1 MLAALPD
8 PELFFGFCFPI
19 GVENKKAYDI
29 LSNALRKYQ
38 YRSEY
43 FKVTTLMKSLHPAG
57 FTLNETP
64 LEERYDSYI
73 KYANKLRD
81 ILEMPQAMAALCCT
95 AVRNFRRQET
105 GEAETYLPKRAYVFD
120 QFKRKEEIDL
130 LRQVYGRL
138 FIVISLYSEKKN
150 RLDQLA
156 NRIAQDYSD
165 ARLADTHST
174 IAATLIKRD
183 QSEENE
189 PNGQRLEE
197 AFPSADLFLNI
208 DDIDGAEKLLTRFL
222 DALFGSNSVSPTHD
236 EYGMYLARNAALRS
250 VDLSRQV
257 GAAIFSPDGEIIT
270 LGCNEVPKALGG
282 TYWHGDPNDARDFQ
296 KSYDSNERIK
306 KSLLVDFTKRLKE
319 AGFLKEQE
327 KELDVARFILKETAR
342 GGVLRNAQLMDLLE
356 FGRMIHAEMS
366 AICDAARLGKSVKQ
380 STLYCTTFPCHLCAK
395 HIVASG
401 IKKVVYIEP
410 YPKSYAEQLHGDA
423 IIVGRSDE
431 PKKVVFEPF
440 IGIAPHRYRDLFA
453 RDRRKTDDG
462 DFEQW
467 VDDEPRPTIRL
478 TVATYVQNEA
488 AVIKLLNDTVKAKR
502 DKGLLE
508 IASAEQAKPDPAAQ

>member
-1 MLAALPD
+1 
-8 PELFFGFCFPI
+8 
-19 GVENKKAYDI
+19 
-29 LSNALRKYQ
+29 
-38 YRSEY
+38 
-43 FKVTTLMKSLHPAG
+43 
-57 FTLNETP
+57 
-64 LEERYDSYI
+64 
-73 KYANKLRD
+73 
-81 ILEMPQAMAALCCT
+81 MAALCCT
-95 AVRNFRRQET
+95 AVRNFRRQT
-105 GEAETYLPKRAYVFD
+105 KGDADTYISNRAYVFD

-138 FIVISLYSEKKN
+138 FVVISLYSERKN

-156 NRIAQDYSD
+156 NKIAQDHSD

-174 IAATLIKRD
+174 IAAALIKRD

-208 DDIDGAEKLLTRFL
+208 DDIDGAQKLLARFL

-250 VDLSRQV
+250 LDLSRQV
-257 GAAIFSPDGEIIT
+257 GAAIFSPEGEVIT

-282 TYWHGDPNDARDFQ
+282 TYWPGDPGDARDLQ
-296 KSYDSNERIK
+296 KGYDSNERIK

-366 AICDAARLGKSVKQ
+366 AICDAARLGKVVRRSI
-380 STLYCTTFPCHLCAK
+380 LYCTTFPCHLCAK

-401 IKKVVYIEP
+401 IKRVVYIEP

-423 IIVGRSDE
+423 IIIGKSDD

-440 IGIAPHRYRDLFA
+440 IGIAPYRYRDLFS
-453 RDRRKTDDG
+453 RERRKTDEG
-462 DFEQW
+462 DFEPW
-467 VDDEPRPTIRL
+467 VDNNPRPIIRL

-488 AVIKLLNDTVKAKR
+488 AATKLLNDTIKEKR
-502 DKGLLE
+502 DRGLLE
-508 IASAEQAKPDPAAQ
+508 IVPLEQAEAKTTTARNSASKNPKPPTPAAHKARAHGRKPG